1 MSRMLSPKDID
12 NLAALARLEIPAEE
26 KETLRKEVDSIL
38 GYVGEI
44 QKLTTEKPAEISHGE
59 IFAGKIKKEA
69 GSSTKT
75 WQSQVSVGEIRN
87 VFREDK
93 NPHLSGEFTE
103 DLLAEAPQR
112 QGEFVKVKKI
122 L

>member
-1 MSRMLSPKDID
+1 MLSPKDID
-12 NLAALARLEIPAEE
+12 NLAALARLEIPVEE

-44 QKLTTEKPAEISHGE
+44 QKLSGVEV
-59 IFAGKIKKEA
+59 KKEA
-69 GSSTKT
+69 G
-75 WQSQVSVGEIRN
+75 EIHN

-93 NPHLSGEFTE
+93 DPHLPGEFTE
-103 DLLAEAPQR
+103 DLLAEAPRR
-112 QGEFVKVKKI
+112 QDNFVKVKKI